1 MVQRGV
7 MMTKRPIRSRH
18 LLTVFPFVIL
28 LTFPTSAAIVEA
40 ANDVL
45 YIDNPDVPTDGVVEM
60 QLEEQWRIGG
70 DDDEIFFGLIT
81 HVAIDENGDIYLLD
95 RQQSQVFVYSPDG
108 EFKHTLSREG
118 DGPGEIRGPQGLALL
133 PDKTVALVQNS
144 PGKIVRVTRNDAPA
158 GDIQPGEGDPAFRGF
173 PILHEAKSRGGV
185 FLVGGVSAERQADP
199 MVQKRTDFVS
209 SFDLEG
215 NELHRFYHHEHSFD
229 FRQFVFS
236 EPEVIPWFLRRCD
249 LDGNGLLYAA
259 PVRDKYSISVY
270 SRTGSLLR
278 VISREY
284 EQVRR
289 TEAQKN
295 ELIEL
300 FSMELREL
308 PFPFEVTVGEF
319 APDICWIQNGLRA
332 APDGSLW
339 VLSSQGI
346 VDQPPGVMQ
355 TYDVFDQRG
364 RFNRQ
369 VQVACEGDAQRDNL
383 FFVGE
388 DRVLLVTGFIDGVKS
403 VLGGGAP
410 VEDDGEARPMEII
423 CYSITGYDRVR
434 FP

>member
-1 MVQRGV
+1 
-7 MMTKRPIRSRH
+7 MTKQPKRTLHS
-18 LLTVFPFVIL
+18 LTVL
-28 LTFPTSAAIVEA
+28 LVCCLLASPTSAANVEPT
-40 ANDVL
+40 NDVS
-45 YIDNPDVPTDGVVEM
+45 YIHNPATPADGIVRM

-70 DDDEIFFGLIT
+70 DDGEIFFGLIT
-81 HVAIDENGDIYLLD
+81 HVEVDENGDIYLLD

-133 PDKTVALVQNS
+133 ADNTVALVQNS
-144 PGKIVRVTRNDAPA
+144 PGKIVRVTRDDAPA
-158 GDIQPGEGDPAFRGF
+158 GDIHPGEGDPAFRGF

-185 FLVGGVSAERQADP
+185 FLVGGVSAVPQEDP

-209 SFDLEG
+209 SFDLAG

-229 FRQFVFS
+229 FHRFVFN
-236 EPEVIPWFLRRCD
+236 ELEVIPWFLRRCD

-284 EQVRR
+284 EHVKR
-289 TEAQKN
+289 TKAQKD

-308 PFPFEVTVGEF
+308 PFPFEVTVGDF

-339 VLSSQGI
+339 VLSSRGV
-346 VDQPPGVMQ
+346 VDQSAGVMQ
-355 TYDVFDQRG
+355 TYDVFDRRG

-410 VEDDGEARPMEII
+410 VEDDGEARPMEVI
-423 CYSITGYDRVR
+423 CYSISGYDRVLLQ
-434 FP
+434 